1 MKRKI
6 VVSFSGGETSAM
18 LSYLMKTKYGADSST
33 ELLFIFANTGNEREE
48 TLVFAD
54 KCDKYFGLNLVWVE
68 AVVNPEFGKGIQH
81 KVVNFETAS
90 RDGQPFEDVIK
101 KYGIPNNTSPLCSKF
116 LKGRVIKSYCKS
128 IGWIKWNTALG
139 IRIDE
144 PSRLNW
150 KRVKE
155 EGILYPLATD
165 FFVSKQDVW
174 NFWDKQPFKLGL
186 KTYEGNCQACW
197 KKSKRKLMTIALENP
212 TAFDFFREM
221 EEKYENFVP
230 DTKGKKRSVKPP
242 IRFFRDNLTVNDIF
256 EDSRLPF
263 DLALDERLLPRI
275 PSLFWTEDMD
285 SNFGCVESCEG
296 I

>member
-1 MKRKI
+1 
-6 VVSFSGGETSAM
+6 M
-18 LSYLMKTKYGADSST
+18 LSYLMKTKYGADADV

-54 KCDKYFGLNLVWVE
+54 SCDKHFGLNLVWVE
-68 AVVNPEFGKGIQH
+68 AVVNPEFGQGIRHRVVSFDTAARKG
-81 KVVNFETAS
+81 E
-90 RDGQPFEDVIK
+90 PFEDVIK
-101 KYGIPNNTSPLCSKF
+101 KYGIPNNQSPLCSRY
-116 LKGRVIKSYCKS
+116 LKGRVIESYCKS
-128 IGWIKWNTALG
+128 LGWKKWETALG
-139 IRIDE
+139 IRLDE

-150 KRVKE
+150 KRVKN

-174 NFWDKQPFKLGL
+174 NFWDKQPFQLGL

-212 TAFDFFREM
+212 TAFDFFRDM
-221 EEKYENFVP
+221 EAKYENFVP
-230 DTKGKKRSVKPP
+230 ETKGKGRSVKPP
-242 IRFFRDNLTVNDIF
+242 IRFFRNNLTVDDIF
-256 EDSRLPF
+256 YDASFPF
-263 DLALDERLLPRI
+263 DLAIDERKAPRMK
-275 PSLFWTEDMD
+275 SLFWQEELD